1 MSSAVQREP
10 CGRTASAPVSE
21 RKPFKDPKVRKQKDV
36 QLETRNEYNFA
47 FECEVASMTV
57 AEFIRWN
64 PRFDEAE
71 AGVRIAAAKAQVAR
85 RAARSGEKLKLDL
98 DEETGPR
105 S

>member
-1 MSSAVQREP
+1 M
-10 CGRTASAPVSE
+10 
-21 RKPFKDPKVRKQKDV
+21 KKQKDV

-57 AEFIRWN
+57 AEFMRWN

-71 AGVRIAAAKAQVAR
+71 AGIRIAAAKAKVAR
-85 RAARSGEKLKLDL
+85 RVVRSGEKLKLDL
-98 DEETGPR
+98 DEETGSSR

>member
-1 MSSAVQREP
+1 M
-10 CGRTASAPVSE
+10 
-21 RKPFKDPKVRKQKDV
+21 KKQKDV
-36 QLETRNEYNFA
+36 HLETRTEYNFA

-71 AGVRIAAAKAQVAR
+71 AEERIAAAKAKVAR

-98 DEETGPR
+98 DEQTGSSR
-105 S
+105 R

>member
-1 MSSAVQREP
+1 M
-10 CGRTASAPVSE
+10 
-21 RKPFKDPKVRKQKDV
+21 KKQKDV

-71 AGVRIAAAKAQVAR
+71 AGIRIAAAKAKVAR
-85 RAARSGEKLKLDL
+85 RVARSGEKLKLDL
-98 DEETGPR
+98 DEETGSSR